1 MRRFDMIDIIGGI
14 VIVGGVVFSVS
25 WWAHKICDFIIN
37 N

>member
-1 MRRFDMIDIIGGI
+1 MRRFDMIDIIGAI
-14 VIVGGVVFSVS
+14 VIVGVITFSIS